1 MAQCRI
7 ARAVLG
13 CPLEQTRDSPEE
25 TAGARRRLG
34 APSVLIAR
42 CEYERDAERSVR
54 DTAGCAGSARGRS
67 RISRISV
74 CTSCGSADHAEQV
87 PRVMPPRPWGYTDRL
102 AACAARCC
110 SGSFRYLPST
120 NIRFTS
126 FTAGSDPAPGCRLS
140 EGTDPGVRSMGFALV
155 SLRSLA
161 LTCQPRALP
170 DSSWGYILPRA
181 IVRLERLVIW
191 SLY

>member
-87 PRVMPPRPWGYTDRL
+87 PRVMPPRPSGYTDRL

-126 FTAGSDPAPGCRLS
+126 FTAGSDPAPGSQPPAFAAWDLHLS
-140 EGTDPGVRSMGFALV
+140 ASDLSLLRASRARCLTVPGGTFCLV
-155 SLRSLA
+155 
-161 LTCQPRALP
+161 P
-170 DSSWGYILPRA
+170 
-181 IVRLERLVIW
+181 
-191 SLY
+191 